1 MVGESY
7 GGVHGQSYVSLLVDG
22 KSLPV
27 SPGLIRSIHI
37 LENTFSI
44 PSAVIIFVDRNNVL
58 RDKHAIV
65 DGTQL
70 SITMG
75 STLENAE
82 TSTFATIAVK
92 EYDEDG
98 LRVLRVVAAINA
110 NKFIYDTAGFSL
122 RGSSVQ
128 ALKKICDTCGLTL
141 DSNVQTD
148 DNMLW
153 LSAAQS
159 PKRFMHEIEQHMWIS
174 DEALPKVAITADK
187 RMVVRDV
194 NAELIKQAQYVLCF
208 NVEHQGSELPIK
220 EFRPKSSSGVMNGIS
235 NYGDTLMWN
244 SSDGKTNELKGVTVA
259 GKDPLNVNSDIREG
273 IVGTRQAYA
282 RPTADINLHKNFQQ
296 AYYNWKR
303 QSMAY
308 TETARALYVGGV
320 SGIPLLSCVEA
331 KASFPLRDGNGNM
344 DVKTSGNWIVI
355 GRTKSIVQN
364 SYAETFLLARN
375 FTPVKGET
383 NIGGGK
389 NILNVPVQTVAN
401 ILRPF
406 QINSALKQAMDG
418 TSAIDRIFSNH
429 ELRLNV
435 MMDQFKMDSDIFSFP
450 ELAEKYGEGADFLN
464 SLMQEFSMARFLTGI
479 CDVLNSL
486 EKLSINMAID
496 FGPTILSALANRID
510 QMEGLLNGFTSDING
525 LIANGDIP
533 DYYMGGPQFSQS
545 CVSNKLEDLQRAV
558 KDELPDKCLDASS
571 ISKLFGPS
579 TNLSQLI
586 RQAEENLRNLLC
598 SMGDGTVDGSS
609 KFGAPNGQKLS
620 MYLPRAGA

>member
-1 MVGESY
+1 MATESA
-7 GGVHGQSYVSLLVDG
+7 GGIHGQGYISLLVDG
-22 KSLPV
+22 KSLPP
-27 SPGLIRSIHI
+27 SPGLIRSVNT

-44 PSAVIIFVDRNNVL
+44 PAAVLVLVDRNNSL
-58 RDKHAIV
+58 RDKYAIV
-65 DGTQL
+65 DGTQIT
-70 SITMG
+70 ITMG
-75 STLENAE
+75 STIENAL
-82 TSTFATIAVK
+82 TTTFSTIGVREF
-92 EYDEDG
+92 DENG
-98 LRVLRVVAAINA
+98 MRVLRVVAAINA
-110 NKFIYDTAGFSL
+110 SKFIYDTAGFSV
-122 RGSSVQ
+122 RGTSIQ
-128 ALKKICDTCGLTL
+128 ALQKICDQCGLTL

-159 PKRFMHEIEQHMWIS
+159 PKRFMHEIEQHIWID
-174 DEALPKVAITADK
+174 DEALPKVALTNDRSMI
-187 RMVVRDV
+187 VRNV
-194 NAELIKQAQYVLCF
+194 NEELQKDAQHIFCF
-208 NVEHQGSELPIK
+208 NVEAERGQYPLK
-220 EFRPKSSSGVMNGIS
+220 EFRPKSSSGVMNGVS
-235 NYGDTLMWN
+235 NYGERLLWN
-244 SSDGKTNELKGVTVA
+244 SSDGKINELKGVSVK

-282 RPTADINLHKNFQQ
+282 RPTNDSNLHKNFQQ

-320 SGIPLLSCVEA
+320 SNIRLLDCVEVR
-331 KASFPLRDGNGNM
+331 SCFPQKDGAGVL
-344 DVKTSGNWIVI
+344 DYKTSGNWIVI
-355 GRTKSIVQN
+355 GITRSYQG
-364 SYAETFLLARN
+364 SAYAETYLLARN
-375 FTPVKGET
+375 FTGVKGET

-389 NILNVPVQTVAN
+389 NILSIPKATVAS

-406 QINSALKQAMDG
+406 QINPNIKQALD
-418 TSAIDRIFSNH
+418 SLSPIDNIFSNH

-435 MMDQFKMDSDIFSFP
+435 MLDQFKTDSDIFSFP
-450 ELAEKYGEGADFLN
+450 ELAEKYGEGADMLN
-464 SLMQEFSMARFLTGI
+464 SLMKEFNMARFLAGV

-486 EKLSINMAID
+486 EKLSINIAID
-496 FGPTILSALANRID
+496 FGPSILSSLANRID
-510 QMEGLLNGFTSDING
+510 QMEGMLGGFTDDING

-545 CVSNKLEDLQRAV
+545 CVSNKLNDLQRAV
-558 KDELPDKCLDASS
+558 KDELPDRCLDASS

-609 KFGAPNGQKLS
+609 KFGAPNGEKLE